1 MRHNSRQLE
10 SHKRKALLVV
20 GGDARVVGHPVVRH
34 GIHLCLE
41 VTEDRLVHTSR
52 LRRKIVLV
60 ELVVLLAALRA
71 NALLARQDGIKEDA
85 LHEAERPPLLYGHL
99 VRVVESVPRAWHLDS
114 KLLPR
119 FQTRR

>member
-10 SHKRKALLVV
+10 SHKRKAFLVV
-20 GGDARVVGHPVVRH
+20 GDDARVVGHPVVRR
-34 GIHLCLE
+34 GMHLCLE

-71 NALLARQDGIKEDA
+71 NALLARQDGIMGDV
-85 LHEAERPPLLYGHL
+85 LHEAARPPLLHGHL
-99 VRVVESVPRAWHLDS
+99 VRVLESVPRARHHDS
-114 KLLPR
+114 KLLPLL
-119 FQTRR
+119 QTRR